1 MTPFHPG
8 QRWSVQS
15 AAVISTARVKLRSA
29 YSLLEVTI
37 ALAILMAL
45 LAIGWSMMGTYA
57 NAELRG
63 WKLAN
68 RLQTIRAA
76 RRWMQTDLRQV
87 AISPEMGLQSQTPKL
102 RVFWGTS
109 DRFQCR
115 ITPSIEPIAMLHASL
130 NAGKAGESAED
141 VGTTFD
147 SLRANR
153 FEMVPPASPWPA
165 DEIDVEYQ
173 LENIS
178 KARGSQLGATAMASF
193 DDQPW
198 FRLIR
203 RELADPAN
211 LSTNRT
217 DTSGASARYDSGN
230 PLAERVLTGRDLYR
244 QESTVVDENPYT
256 RRIASIEVMVSATFA
271 YFDGATWTSQWDS
284 MQRGVPP
291 AAVALSFDFPTVSE
305 QSKARESTPDG
316 ETNEFENGFVSA
328 ADAALATQ
336 PTAGEI
342 TTGERQLRSLND
354 THAFH
359 IIVAVT
365 RSKGGPPQN
374 RAAISPSVNNPSDAD
389 LPLMNGPRTEGG
401 RP

>member
-1 MTPFHPG
+1 MTSFHPG

-15 AAVISTARVKLRSA
+15 TDFKSPTRGPLRSA
-29 YSLLEVTI
+29 YSLLEMII

-87 AISPEMGLQSQTPKL
+87 AIPPAAGSQSQVPNI
-102 RVFWGTS
+102 RIFWGTS

-130 NAGKAGESAED
+130 NVGKTEASAEGF
-141 VGTTFD
+141 GTTFD

-153 FEMVPPASPWPA
+153 YEMVQPASPWPA

-173 LENIS
+173 LENVS
-178 KARGSQLGATAMASF
+178 KARGSQLGATTMASM

-203 RELADPAN
+203 RELADPASVSSN
-211 LSTNRT
+211 RRQTPATSTL
-217 DTSGASARYDSGN
+217 YDSGN

-244 QESTVVDENPYT
+244 QESTAIDENPYT
-256 RRIASIEVMVSATFA
+256 QRIASIEVLVSARFS
-271 YFDGATWTSQWDS
+271 YFDGVTWTSQWDS
-284 MQRGVPP
+284 SQRGVPP
-291 AAVALSFDFPTVSE
+291 AAVALSFDFPTVAE
-305 QSKARESTPDG
+305 QSKARESFTNGEPDDV
-316 ETNEFENGFVSA
+316 ENSLVSA

-336 PTAGEI
+336 PIAGEL
-342 TTGERQLRSLND
+342 TTGERQLRSLSD
-354 THAFH
+354 SHAHH

-365 RSKGGPPQN
+365 LSSGGSAQSGVSN
-374 RAAISPSVNNPSDAD
+374 SRSVNSGNEV
-389 LPLMNGPRTEGG
+389 PLRNGPGTDGVG
-401 RP
+401 P